1 MDLEYADLFQNEV
14 RALSL
19 AERNGVPRVI
29 KFIEGARTTDDIC
42 LILEYVW
49 RALQKLYRSCA
60 LCTFGLYL
68 HALATNSFIRAG
80 WCVGRH

>member
-19 AERNGVPRVI
+19 AESNGVPRVI

-49 RALQKLYRSCA
+49 LALLLQKLC
-60 LCTFGLYL
+60 
-68 HALATNSFIRAG
+68 
-80 WCVGRH
+80 